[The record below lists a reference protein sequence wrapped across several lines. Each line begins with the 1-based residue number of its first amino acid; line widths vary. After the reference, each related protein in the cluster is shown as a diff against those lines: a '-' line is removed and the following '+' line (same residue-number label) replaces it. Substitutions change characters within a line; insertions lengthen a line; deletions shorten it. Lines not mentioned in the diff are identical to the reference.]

1 MRKFYII
8 LCFILLFGLST
19 SSLAA
24 APEPVVPDGDF
35 DGYLVKIRDDKNIVF
50 SQGMNDKLDAVSDS
64 LYQTDDKS
72 CIDELKAADLV
83 EYVEPNYKVYLTGTA
98 NDKFYFDQWNLLSI
112 DASSAWDFGYVGQNV
127 RVAVIDSGVNTS
139 HEDFIGAKIDTG
151 LNLIDDTFNIQDYT
165 GHGTGVSGII
175 AAVRDNAIGIAGVA
189 DQTTIVP
196 FKCFNTTETSI
207 SYVISAIYQ
216 AVNNYDCD
224 IINLS
229 LGLEQ
234 NVQSF
239 EEAVSYATANNTI
252 VIASSGNNGKETPL
266 YPASYSGVIGV
277 GATDK
282 NNRLC
287 SFSQRNNSVF
297 VVAPGEAVIS
307 LDHRNNGAYV
317 PVNGTSFS
325 APHVTALA
333 AIARSYNPFMDSEA
347 LKSLLIESSMDLGDP
362 GYDTSYGHGLIN
374 AGAFVG
380 ALQRTP
386 RYNSPPY
393 ASTAGRNLTSWI
405 QYTESMSPVTYSLDS
420 WFQDEQGD
428 ELDYYV
434 HTTNASGTLSVDGS
448 TLSYTPSKED
458 IDKSVRIVIAAWDGE
473 LVSQINAILSI
484 TVEADDVQLA
494 SVDSFIDLNEHWS
507 KKYVAF
513 CNEYNLFSGISEDT
527 FAPDNYMSRAMFI
540 TALARLSDDDISQ
553 YSSRFSDVPVSSW
566 YYGSVAWAET
576 LGIINGDENN
586 LFYPN
591 QNITREDAAT
601 LLYRYVT
608 IVLKERTI
616 SDDSIFYG
624 YTDVDDISEYIYG
637 EVQWATSSGLM
648 GGRTVSTIDPKGY
661 TTRAEVSTI
670 LTRLIRSYL

>member
-1 MRKFYII
+1 MRKFYIM
-8 LCFILLFGLST
+8 LCLTLLLGLST
-19 SSLAA
+19 PSLALTPDTA
-24 APEPVVPDGDF
+24 APDGEF
-35 DGYLVKIRDDKNIVF
+35 DGYLVKIREDKPVVF
-50 SQGMNDKLDAVSDS
+50 SHNMENTLEAVSDG

-98 NDKFYFDQWNLLSI
+98 NDKFYFDQWNLLGI

-151 LNLIDDTFNIQDYT
+151 LNLIDGTFNIQDYT

-175 AAVRDNAIGIAGVA
+175 AAVRDNSVGIAGIA
-189 DQTTIVP
+189 DQATIVP
-196 FKCFNTTETSI
+196 FKCFNSTETSI

-216 AVNNYDCD
+216 AVDNYNCD

-234 NVQSF
+234 NVKSF
-239 EEAVSYATANNTI
+239 EEAVSHAIANNTI

-282 NNRLC
+282 NNNLS

-307 LDHRNNGAYV
+307 LDFRNNNAYV
-317 PVNGTSFS
+317 PLNGTSFS

-333 AIARSYNPFMDSEA
+333 AIARSYNPFIDTEA
-347 LKSLLIESSMDLGDP
+347 LKALLIESSSDLGDP
-362 GYDTSYGHGLIN
+362 GYDTSYGHGLIS
-374 AGAFVG
+374 AGAFVE

-386 RYNSPPY
+386 RYNSPPS
-393 ASTAGRNLTSWI
+393 ATTAGRNLTSWI
-405 QYTESMSPVTYSLDS
+405 QYTENLAPVTYSVDS
-420 WFQDEQGD
+420 WFQDAQGD
-428 ELDYYV
+428 ELEYYV
-434 HTTNASGTLSVDGS
+434 HTTNASGSLNIDGC

-458 IDKSVRIVIAAWDGE
+458 IDKSIRIVIAAWDGE

-513 CNEYNLFSGISEDT
+513 CNEYSLFSGISKDS
-527 FAPDNYMSRAMFI
+527 FAPDKYMSRAMFV
-540 TALARLSDDDISQ
+540 TALARLSEADLSQ
-553 YSSRFSDVPVSSW
+553 YTSDFSDVPASSW
-566 YYGSVAWAET
+566 YYGSVAWAES
-576 LGIINGDENN
+576 LGIINENP
-586 LFYPN
+586 LFYPD

-608 IVLKERTI
+608 IVLHESTS
-616 SDDSIFYG
+616 SDESIFYG
-624 YTDVDDISEYIYG
+624 YTDVDSISDYIYG

-648 GGRTVSTIDPKGY
+648 GGRTVSTIDPKGSA
-661 TTRAEVSTI
+661 TRAEVSTI